1 MIEGFETVSRQKLKK
16 KIVFCC
22 STLEYTV
29 SGMQY
34 EVINHRT

>member
-1 MIEGFETVSRQKLKK
+1 MIEGFGTVYELKLNK

-22 STLEYTV
+22 SALEYTV

-34 EVINHRT
+34 EVINDRT